1 MRGMGWVAL
10 RPTQVTTAATIATT
24 NGSDQNA
31 APETSTPRRV
41 LHLTAPRE
49 AVPVL
54 LSKDRKAEPVA
65 ARPA

>member
-1 MRGMGWVAL
+1 MGRGETDPGHYGGHDRHHERL
-10 RPTQVTTAATIATT
+10 
-24 NGSDQNA
+24 G
-31 APETSTPRRV
+31 PERRTGDVDRILGRV

>member
-31 APETSTPRRV
+31 APETLTEFLGASST
-41 LHLTAPRE
+41 
-49 AVPVL
+49 
-54 LSKDRKAEPVA
+54 
-65 ARPA
+65 